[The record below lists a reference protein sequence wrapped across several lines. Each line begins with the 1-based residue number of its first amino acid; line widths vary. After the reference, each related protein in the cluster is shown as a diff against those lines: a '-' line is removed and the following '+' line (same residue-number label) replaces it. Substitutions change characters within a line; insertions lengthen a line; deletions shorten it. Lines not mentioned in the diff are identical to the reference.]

1 MYVKER
7 QLELKSSRSQTGAWW
22 GISGYSGTNSNC
34 SSKIRWGGAE
44 KRAGGSATALP
55 HNMTE
60 VLQKGQKRYPGY
72 FNTKYNFFGIFLPI
86 FMLEIIPFE
95 NFLIIWKL
103 TNFYYINGWF
113 LEWFQ
118 ITPKNNHLLNKNM
131 TIFKES
137 KSSQRACFLT
147 WI

>member
-1 MYVKER
+1 MTRIIQIYMYKSNKLILKTYSFLTFWKLLNLSTYILLGRYFQWKYV
-7 QLELKSSRSQTGAWW
+7 LEFTM
-22 GISGYSGTNSNC
+22 
-34 SSKIRWGGAE
+34 
-44 KRAGGSATALP
+44 